1 MDGAKFPVNNYSG
14 LNSLRARLKHRYWD
28 GMSPLDSAAILSG
41 SGNQILQSTS
51 TGNRNDFAVDT
62 TLCAYAG
69 GKCIG
74 APIYFFF
81 ALNSARLTDAS
92 QTLNLDELARVA
104 NKYNLSV
111 KVTGAAD
118 SITGTCDINQSLS
131 VSRAGFIV
139 SELERRGIPIQ
150 RIAQIYRGG
159 ISDHTPAEANR
170 HTKVELY
177 ISEVTETSE

>member
-1 MDGAKFPVNNYSG
+1 MDN
-14 LNSLRARLKHRYWD
+14 
-28 GMSPLDSAAILSG
+28 
-41 SGNQILQSTS
+41 
-51 TGNRNDFAVDT
+51 
-62 TLCAYAG
+62 TLCAYAE

-81 ALNSARLTDAS
+81 ALNSAQLTDAS
-92 QTLNLDELARVA
+92 QVLNLDELARVA

-118 SITGTCDINQSLS
+118 SITGTCNINQSLS

-177 ISEVTETSE
+177 ISGVTSTSE